1 MVCGAVRYWEADR
14 VPAPRPPLLKQPL
27 ALLTIALTRRAV
39 LLVTGRLIGGS
50 RPYRVGALANTVALV
65 RLRIRDTD
73 YGLRAKKPPK

>member
-1 MVCGAVRYWEADR
+1 

-39 LLVTGRLIGGS
+39 LLVAGRLIAAVGLIG
-50 RPYRVGALANTVALV
+50 VGALANTVALV

>member
-1 MVCGAVRYWEADR
+1 
-14 VPAPRPPLLKQPL
+14 VPAPRPQLLKQPL

-39 LLVTGRLIGGS
+39 LLVAGRLIAAVGLIG
-50 RPYRVGALANTVALV
+50 VGALTNTIALV